1 MKVLTVARRFPAY
14 DAPRRGAATRD
25 LVLATAD
32 SGVDVRVVSFDRVLV
47 PGRDPDQ
54 RARLGGDARA
64 AYDAVARPEALF
76 NSPPSWAG
84 GRVPVA
90 RLPLVLG
97 EVGGEAEE
105 QVRAH
110 LAALRPFARDLFA
123 EWRPDLIHA
132 PDGLSDGLL
141 AASVGREHGIP
152 VVVTVDETDD
162 ALGAPAVAEAY
173 QVHAGDGVRLLATS
187 RSVAER
193 LASVLDVPQGDIVV
207 LPGGADALGG
217 TAGEEALDPVVAKEL
232 VEVFHELRDPAAS
245 GVRGDALP
253 GSDVPATAGQAPSET
268 PARPSAPLP
277 SLVVASR
284 RGLAVRL
291 VGRLPRRLRRRLIVV
306 VPPAGADSAPDGLAE
321 LGVRVVEARPRGRKR
336 AQVQQGVQASH
347 LLAQAVRTAARSL
360 KAGDGGL
367 QAVAL
372 DAVAVQSISGLESE
386 GLRLS
391 PGGLRWLADRWDAE
405 RSAAGT
411 DQGSAVEYQP
421 EGYWG
426 RLHARKELSAVG
438 QAALPTDLNVYLYRA
453 LERSIRRFARRQGLL
468 EGVEAAFDVGAGTG
482 YWVGVWHDLGIRRV
496 DGCDL
501 VPDAVAR
508 LEEKF
513 GSRGDRFVAA
523 DVGSPRAG
531 LPDQRYGL
539 VSVFN
544 VLLHI
549 TDDAAFDQALRNVS
563 ELVRPGGH
571 LLLVEPALA
580 DASYEKPFDP
590 RRHSR
595 ARRLA
600 AYVDPLVAA
609 GLELV
614 TVEGAVATSNNPI
627 EGRWA
632 AEYTAYQRWWRW
644 VARTAKENPRRIP
657 RVGSVMLALD
667 RAALLTGAAPSSKF
681 LLLRRPAAR

>member
-1 MKVLTVARRFPAY
+1 MPRVKVLTVARRFPAY
-14 DAPRRGAATRD
+14 DAPRRGAAARD

-32 SGVDVRVVSFDRVLV
+32 SGVDARVVSFDRVLV
-47 PGRDPDQ
+47 PGRDPEQ
-54 RARLGGDARA
+54 RARLGGDTRA
-64 AYDAVARPEALF
+64 AYDAVARPEVLF

-84 GRVPVA
+84 GRVSVA

-105 QVRAH
+105 QVHAH
-110 LAALRPFARDLFA
+110 LDALRPFARDLFA

-132 PDGLSDGLL
+132 PNGLWDGLL
-141 AASVGREHGIP
+141 AASLGHEHGIP
-152 VVVTVDETDD
+152 AVVTVDETDD
-162 ALGAPAVAEAY
+162 ALGAPATVQAY
-173 QVHAGDGVRLLATS
+173 QAHVGEGVRLLATS
-187 RSVAER
+187 RSVAGR

-207 LPGGADALGG
+207 LPGGAEALGG
-217 TAGEEALDPVVAKEL
+217 TAGEEALDPVAAKEL
-232 VEVFHELRDPAAS
+232 VELFHGLRDPAAP
-245 GVRGDALP
+245 GVRRDAVA
-253 GSDVPATAGQAPSET
+253 GSDVPATAGQAPSAT
-268 PARPSAPLP
+268 PAPLP

-291 VGRLPRRLRRRLIVV
+291 VGRLPRRLRRRLVVV

-336 AQVQQGVQASH
+336 AQVPQGVQAGQA
-347 LLAQAVRTAARSL
+347 LAQAVRTAARSV
-360 KAGDGGL
+360 KADGGL
-367 QAVAL
+367 DVVAL
-372 DAVAVQSISGLESE
+372 DAVAVEAISELESE
-386 GLRLS
+386 GVRLS

-405 RSAAGT
+405 RSANGS
-411 DQGSAVEYQP
+411 DQGSVVEYRP

-513 GSRGDRFVAA
+513 GNRGDRFVAA

-580 DASYEKPFDP
+580 DAGYEKPFDP

-632 AEYTAYQRWWRW
+632 AEHKAYQRWWRW

-657 RVGSVMLALD
+657 RVGAAMLALD